1 MNRICTRVNLLLRH
15 AENVGLRKYMDVRI
29 YYEDT
34 DAGGVVYHANYIK
47 YLERARTEYFRSH
60 GFLVAELARYGFV
73 FPVVRL
79 EIDFK
84 APAFHDDLLVVM
96 TSPVRVGGSSIILCQ
111 NIVRQNDGKLL
122 VEGLVTLACIS
133 PALKARRIPLE
144 IRQMLESERESCMK
158 TPSILP

>member
-1 MNRICTRVNLLLRH
+1 
-15 AENVGLRKYMDVRI
+15 MDVRI

-60 GFLVAELARYGFV
+60 GFFVAELARNGFV

-84 APAFHDDLLVVM
+84 APALHDDLLFV
-96 TSPVRVGGSSIILCQ
+96 TTCPVRVGGSSVTINQ
-111 NIVRQNDGKLL
+111 KIVRQNDGKLL
-122 VEGLVTLACIS
+122 VEGLVTLACVS
-133 PALKARRIPLE
+133 PVLKARRIPPE
-144 IRQMLESERESCMK
+144 IRTMLEAELGSVA
-158 TPSILP
+158 